1 MKFLKTYITALPLA
15 LLLLTGASAVTL
27 SSCSDNKEQELSPG
41 KGDALSIRVLDEGK
55 DLPNKLLSIGSGL
68 SRTTLSVVTNTRWS
82 VEITECDGSWCSV
95 LFNNGETI
103 NVNNGEFVLETAAN
117 RSETEQRSCKVTVYA
132 IDIKGNR
139 VPNEAYTFT
148 VQQEN
153 QRIMI
158 NNPTPAPWPGIGGN
172 DNFTV
177 TSNLPWRVS
186 LSDPM
191 TADNGYM
198 EIIPGSGMTPGA
210 DGSWQFDP
218 KTAEVGS
225 APSEAVRV
233 SFSVHMAMNPTGSPR
248 HGELVIS
255 SPDNS
260 FMPVTVSLEQREI
273 TASFTVSPT
282 HLDFIPAAGET
293 LSFVIYS
300 PTEDWSV
307 SLMPESAKWLS
318 VTPTAGSA
326 TGLDTSEITVV
337 VEPNETPRLRE
348 VTLRFQPDKGDVIFV
363 NLQQVYGA
371 EMPDIP
377 TEPVLSMPWISA
389 EGWTQTTATLNAY
402 YFSPVA
408 ELTSCGAFIAPT
420 DGSGTTETIEGEF
433 IGDSRITVN
442 FEGLTPGTQYRV
454 QPFVRYTQDGV
465 ERMQP
470 GEEITFTTPEY
481 TPGNGDNPPPVV
493 NPAPAKK

>member
-1 MKFLKTYITALPLA
+1 MKFLKTYITVLPLA
-15 LLLLTGASAVTL
+15 LLLLTGAVTL

-41 KGDALSIRVLDEGK
+41 QGDALSIRVLDDGEE
-55 DLPNKLLSIGSGL
+55 LPNRLLSIGSGL
-68 SRTTLSVVTNTRWS
+68 SHTTLSVVTNTRWT

-95 LFNNGETI
+95 LFNDGETI

-186 LSDPM
+186 LSDPV
-191 TADNGYM
+191 TANNGYM
-198 EIIPGSGMTPGA
+198 EVIPGPGMTPGA
-210 DGSWQFDP
+210 DGSWLFDP
-218 KTAEVGS
+218 SNTTGGS

-233 SFSVHMAMNPTGSPR
+233 SFDVQMAMNTTGSPR
-248 HGELVIS
+248 YGELVIS

-260 FMPVTVSLEQREI
+260 FMPVTVPLEQREI

-282 HLDFIPAAGET
+282 HVDFIPAAGET

-326 TGLDTSEITVV
+326 TGLDTSEITVI

-348 VTLRFQPDKGDVIFV
+348 VTLRFRSDNGDEQPV

-402 YFSPVA
+402 YFSPVV
-408 ELTSCGAFIAPT
+408 ELNSCGAFIAPA

>member
-15 LLLLTGASAVTL
+15 LLLLTGAGVVTL

-95 LFNNGETI
+95 LFNDGQTI

-218 KTAEVGS
+218 KTTEAGS

-233 SFSVHMAMNPTGSPR
+233 SFDVRMSMNSTGSPR

-260 FMPVTVSLEQREI
+260 FMPVTVPLEQREI

-282 HLDFIPAAGET
+282 HLDFIPATGEIFHFT
-293 LSFVIYS
+293 IYS
-300 PTEDWSV
+300 PTQDWSV
-307 SLMPESAKWLS
+307 SLMPEDTKWLS
-318 VTPTAGSA
+318 VTPAAGSS
-326 TGLDTSEITVV
+326 TGLNTSEITVV

-348 VTLRFQPDKGDVIFV
+348 VTFHFQSDNGDEVFV

-408 ELTSCGAFIAPT
+408 ELTSCGAFITPA
-420 DGSGTTETIEGEF
+420 DDSGTTETIEGEF
-433 IGDSRITVN
+433 IGDSKITVS
-442 FEGLTPGTQYRV
+442 FEGLIPGTQYRA
-454 QPFVRYTQDGV
+454 QPFVRYTQNGV
-465 ERMQP
+465 ERRQS